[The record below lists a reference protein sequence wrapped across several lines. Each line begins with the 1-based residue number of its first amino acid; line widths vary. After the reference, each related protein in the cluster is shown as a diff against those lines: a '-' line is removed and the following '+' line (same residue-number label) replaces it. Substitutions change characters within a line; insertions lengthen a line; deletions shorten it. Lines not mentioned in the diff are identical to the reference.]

1 MSPSLPVTLFPLRLR
16 NISTASWV
24 EICDN
29 SPSVHRLPPVANPRQ
44 PPTTSLGR
52 RKPAPVVATAPQR
65 KPTRPSLGGAKKPD
79 HSEDIDTQPFSLKR
93 KDSPPDS

>member
-1 MSPSLPVTLFPLRLR
+1 MSPSLPVTLFPPRLR

-52 RKPAPVVATAPQR
+52 RKPAPVVATAPTEAEANQAISGR
-65 KPTRPSLGGAKKPD
+65 
-79 HSEDIDTQPFSLKR
+79 SEKT
-93 KDSPPDS
+93 

>member
-1 MSPSLPVTLFPLRLR
+1 MSPSLAVTLFPPRLR

-52 RKPAPVVATAPQR
+52 HLWAEQKNLMIQR
-65 KPTRPSLGGAKKPD
+65 KSILSL
-79 HSEDIDTQPFSLKR
+79 SV
-93 KDSPPDS
+93 

>member
-1 MSPSLPVTLFPLRLR
+1 MSPSLAVTLFLPRLR

-29 SPSVHRLPPVANPRQ
+29 SPSVQRLPPVANPRQ

-52 RKPAPVVATAPQR
+52 HLWAERKNLMIQR
-65 KPTRPSLGGAKKPD
+65 ISILSL
-79 HSEDIDTQPFSLKR
+79 SV
-93 KDSPPDS
+93 

>member
-1 MSPSLPVTLFPLRLR
+1 MSPSLAVTLFPPSLR

-44 PPTTSLGR
+44 PPLWVIENQPLLSLQLLNGSQPGHLWAE
-52 RKPAPVVATAPQR
+52 RKNLMIQR
-65 KPTRPSLGGAKKPD
+65 ISILSL
-79 HSEDIDTQPFSLKR
+79 SV
-93 KDSPPDS
+93 

>member
-1 MSPSLPVTLFPLRLR
+1 MSPSLPVTLFPPRLR

-65 KPTRPSLGGAKKPD
+65 KQPGHLWAERKNLMIQRISILSL
-79 HSEDIDTQPFSLKR
+79 SV
-93 KDSPPDS
+93 